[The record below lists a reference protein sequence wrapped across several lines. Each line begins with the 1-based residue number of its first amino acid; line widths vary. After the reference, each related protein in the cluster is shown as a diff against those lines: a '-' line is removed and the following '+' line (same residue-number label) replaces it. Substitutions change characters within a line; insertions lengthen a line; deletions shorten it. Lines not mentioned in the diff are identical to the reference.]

1 MISCSKLSSSQTLAR
16 CCHVSVTSRVQRIPG
31 PIGFRTTHSKKYWP
45 YTKTKST
52 KPARAVEDVDL
63 GPTRLNSTVHVRVL
77 VRLAIAFGDHLRLV
91 GACDELGAW
100 DVDLAPE
107 FVWTNGDLWVADVEL
122 PCGTSTEF
130 KLVHVTASG
139 ERVWEY
145 TSNRVMHVPEIELMK
160 DGELTMTWCD
170 ESEEA
175 RFVYPVQSSTL
186 ASWDDDDEPSSSGG
200 FGSIFEMFSKD
211 EVVGEAIDEVSS
223 LQADTR
229 EQAPVV
235 EKIKEDE
242 SCEDADVPAYPQ
254 EEIEYDDTTDKS
266 MVVESAVVPAQDAA
280 EAAVANSRTSG
291 DSLKKA
297 AATAGM
303 VAAGVAGAALLST
316 FAVDI
321 ADTAVL
327 GAFAVAA
334 GSAALGTKPKKVV
347 DPAEEQQDEESE
359 ENDVTVVEASEEKA
373 LSQDPGTIIAA
384 GLAAAFDQATPK
396 SKPEKETENT
406 GENE

>member
-1 MISCSKLSSSQTLAR
+1 MISYTSLSGCQIR
-16 CCHVSVTSRVQRIPG
+16 CCQKHDSVMSRVRRSSG
-31 PIGFRTTHSKKYWP
+31 PIGVRMIHSKKFLLSP
-45 YTKTKST
+45 VRKSI

-63 GPTRLNSTVHVRVL
+63 EPTRLDTTVHVRVL

-122 PCGTSTEF
+122 PCGMSTEF
-130 KLVHVTASG
+130 KLVHVTAPG
-139 ERVWEY
+139 ERIWEY
-145 TSNRVMHVPEIELMK
+145 TCNRVMQVPEMELMK
-160 DGELTMTWCD
+160 DGELTISWCD

-175 RFVYPVQSSTL
+175 RFVHPVQSSTL

-211 EVVGEAIDEVSS
+211 EVVGEAIDVVSDEQS
-223 LQADTR
+223 DR
-229 EQAPVV
+229 EDQAPVM
-235 EKIKEDE
+235 EEIQEDNL
-242 SCEDADVPAYPQ
+242 CKDADVLAFPL
-254 EEIEYDDTTDKS
+254 EEIECDDETDES
-266 MVVESAVVPAQDAA
+266 TNVDSDVVIA
-280 EAAVANSRTSG
+280 EREPEAMSNAKASSG

-334 GSAALGTKPKKVV
+334 GSAALGTKPKKAT
-347 DPAEEQQDEESE
+347 DSAQEDQDKESE
-359 ENDVTVVEASEEKA
+359 ENDVSIVEASEEKA

-396 SKPEKETENT
+396 SKKEV
-406 GENE
+406 ENEVDNE